1 MATGFLMARDMMDMC
16 MCIGMMMLMCM
27 LFCVQ
32 NRRRPLPAMLRR
44 EAC

>member
-1 MATGFLMARDMMDMC
+1 MATGFLMARDMMYMC

-32 NRRRPLPAMLRR
+32 NCRRPLPAMLRR

>member
-1 MATGFLMARDMMDMC
+1 MANGFLMARDMMDMC

-27 LFCVQ
+27 LFRVQ